1 MIYQV
6 TLLPRSLVLYK
17 ARYSYIGGHVL
28 KTLFSRVFSVGSGTH
43 CDPSARFIVGVHT
56 ARSTVKSR
64 YKDYSP

>member
-1 MIYQV
+1 
-6 TLLPRSLVLYK
+6 
-17 ARYSYIGGHVL
+17 VL